1 MGKGRAFT
9 CMAPHLQRGV
19 SEKVLL
25 VSALMS
31 EIHSPT
37 HGGILVTSKLG
48 VASVH
53 NMKFIEFQQQHLA

>member
-1 MGKGRAFT
+1 
-9 CMAPHLQRGV
+9 MAPHLQRGV

-53 NMKFIEFQQQHLA
+53 NMKFLLLALKSGSADLLIE